1 MLPSMSFFKRI
12 WKSLSSGDPEVAG
25 GDPEAEAILTEE
37 YGAGDPDVPLEQP
50 TDGGPI
56 GGLPGLTQPGL
67 GRVGGT
73 AHDAEHATDEP
84 ADPAP

>member
-1 MLPSMSFFKRI
+1 MSFFKRI
-12 WKSLSSGDPEVAG
+12 WKSLSSGDAVVAG

-37 YGAGDPDVPLEQP
+37 YGAGDPDVPLERP

-56 GGLPGLTQPGL
+56 GRLPGPTQAGI
-67 GRVGGT
+67 GEVGGA